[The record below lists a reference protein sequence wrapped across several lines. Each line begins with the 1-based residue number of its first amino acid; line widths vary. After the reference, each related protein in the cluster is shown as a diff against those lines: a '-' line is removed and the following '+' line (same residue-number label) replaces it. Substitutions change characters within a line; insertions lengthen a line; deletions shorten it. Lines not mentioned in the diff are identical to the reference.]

1 MKSVRCFCSFNFYP
15 FFLKRFFCLTIRYG
29 LLFWIISGLVFPI
42 GVSFADNR
50 HRSQLR
56 KNIHAEELTV
66 SLGGLLSQYQKAS
79 AFKKE
84 HLLSQLADVTAQR
97 KQILLSLM
105 EDNPG
110 EFFRLALP
118 EHVRADMPEPVRTM
132 LEQRLSMEGELE
144 VIDEDYDDGTSRLR
158 YFLQTPD
165 KRFSL
170 HFKNAPKNLLSSTL
184 VSIDGLLIGDSGET
198 DGKVALESDESLLML
213 AADGDTYGTITTSSS
228 TVSVLPNTFGEQ
240 KVAVLLVNFQDKPDD
255 KPFTPTQAH
264 NFVFGTINDFY
275 WENSYGQTWLTGDV
289 FGWLTMSIDTSNCH
303 TIRPYAD
310 AVAKENGVDLSLY
323 SRIIYF
329 IAPSNCGGNSG
340 TVGGTP
346 SRSYIRSGL
355 DLRVVTHELG
365 HNFGLYHSRGLNCEG
380 GVLESN
386 CILFEYGDMLDV
398 MGWSER
404 GAAHFNVFQKEW
416 LGWLNYDQSPPI
428 TEVTT
433 NGIYTISPAETNDGQ
448 PNALRV
454 LRSIDPLTGQ
464 KMWYYIEYRQP
475 IGFDQFLFDPE
486 DYFKYPDNL
495 LNGVVVHLGTE
506 GNRKSSM
513 LLDMTADSLNYTSMA
528 DLRDPALVV
537 GESYTDDAAG
547 LTITPLWTDS
557 AGAAVN
563 VSFGTETC
571 IQANPS
577 LDLSPAE
584 SQWVEPGTP
593 VSYTITVTNKNS
605 AVCPVSE
612 FYVEA
617 TPPSGWNAA
626 LASPTLILE
635 PGASASTT
643 LTVTS
648 PVWAEDGFYT
658 IPVMAGNTI
667 DTAYAVS
674 GSVTYVVSS
683 GSVNEAPI
691 AVDDS
696 AVTYVDTPVII
707 AVLANDFDPDGDALQ
722 VTSTTQGANGG
733 VVINAD
739 NTVTYTPAN
748 GFTGNDGFTYTIS
761 DGNGRTD
768 RANVFIRVETP
779 LLTISGLSPN
789 SVKRGGK
796 VNTILSGSGF
806 AQGIKVQ
813 FQNGE
818 GPAPTVTGVSM
829 MEAETLS
836 VSISTK
842 SGGPSRN
849 LYWDVVVT
857 NPDGKSAQL
866 EDGFVVTP

>member
-1 MKSVRCFCSFNFYP
+1 MKSVRCFCSFNFHP

-66 SLGGLLSQYQKAS
+66 SLGFLLSQYQKAS

-132 LEQRLSMEGELE
+132 LEQRLYIKGELE

-240 KVAVLLVNFQDKPDD
+240 KVAVLLVNFQDKPDN
-255 KPFTPTQAH
+255 KPWSLDQVD
-264 NFVFGTINDFY
+264 NMVFSTVSDFFL
-275 WENSYGQTWLTGDV
+275 ENSYGQTWFAGDV
-289 FGWLTMSIDTSNCH
+289 YGWYTIDYDSTACS
-303 TIRPYAD
+303 TTQIAKKAD
-310 AVAKENGVDLSLY
+310 SAVVADGIDLSAY
-323 SRIIYF
+323 NRYIYIF
-329 IAPSNCGGNSG
+329 PRNSACGWSGVG
-340 TVGGTP
+340 TVGGDP
-346 SRSYIRSGL
+346 SRAWINGKL
-355 DLRVVTHELG
+355 ELKLIGHEIG
-365 HNFGLYHSRGLNCEG
+365 HNFGLQHSKA
-380 GVLESN
+380 LECGATTLGSN
-386 CILFEYGDMLDV
+386 CQIYEYGDRFDI
-398 MGWSER
+398 MGNYTA
-404 GAAHFNVFQKEW
+404 GHLNAFQKTQ
-416 LGWLNYDQSPPI
+416 LGWLGYGNSPP
-428 TEVTT
+428 VTT
-433 NGIYTISPAETNDGQ
+433 AETSGTYSLE
-448 PNALRV
+448 PFELGSASSVALKI
-454 LRSIDPLTGQ
+454 LKGIDPITLAEN
-464 KMWYYIEYRQP
+464 WYYLEYRQAF
-475 IGFDQFLFDPE
+475 GFDSFLAG
-486 DYFKYPDNL
+486 NNNV
-495 LNGVVVHLGTE
+495 LNGVLFHT
-506 GNRKSSM
+506 GNDSDRNTSF
-513 LLDMTADSLNYTSMA
+513 LLDMTPESTTSA
-528 DLRDPALVV
+528 YYDWEDPAL
-537 GESYTDDAAG
+537 ESGMEYFDPDAG
-547 LTITPLWTDS
+547 LVITTVWIDGK
-557 AGAAVN
+557 GATVDLDL
-563 VSFGTETC
+563 GTPAC
-571 IQANPS
+571 VRANPS
-577 LDLSPAE
+577 LLFSPSE

-593 VSYTITVTNKNS
+593 VNYTVTVTNKDND
-605 AVCPVSE
+605 ACPVSE
-612 FYVEA
+612 YYIEA
-617 TPPSGWNAA
+617 TPPSDWNAA

-635 PGASASTT
+635 PGASVSTT

-648 PVWAEDGFYT
+648 PNSATDGFYSIEVT
-658 IPVMAGNTI
+658 GTNIADLSYNT
-667 DTAYAVS
+667 S

-683 GSVNEAPI
+683 GSVNEAPV
-691 AVDDS
+691 AMDDS
-696 AVTYVDTPVII
+696 ALTIVDVPVTI
-707 AVLANDFDPDGDALQ
+707 AVLANDFDPDGDSLQ
-722 VTSTTQGANGG
+722 VTSTTQGANGW
-733 VVINAD
+733 VVINTD
-739 NTVTYTPAN
+739 NTVTYTPAG

-761 DGNGRTD
+761 DGNGGTAS
-768 RANVFIRVETP
+768 ANVFIRVEAP
-779 LLTISGLSPN
+779 VLTISGLSPN

-818 GPAPTVTGVSM
+818 GPAPTVTGVTM
-829 MEAETLS
+829 MDGETLS

-842 SGGPSRN
+842 SGGPARN
-849 LYWDVVVT
+849 LYWDVVLT
-857 NPDGKSAQL
+857 TSDGRSVCL